1 MSNKRAVIFL
11 SKILFSSALETS
23 ASAKQWWFFLFLR
36 LCRPQLLDDIEYGVG
51 GEGGF
56 ELGVS
61 GIKELSLDAFEIEYD
76 LKYRSV
82 IL

>member
-23 ASAKQWWFFLFLR
+23 ASAKQWWFFFIPKTVQTSAPR
-36 LCRPQLLDDIEYGVG
+36 RHWIWGG

-76 LKYRSV
+76 FKYRSG

>member
-1 MSNKRAVIFL
+1 MMIFFIP
-11 SKILFSSALETS
+11 KTVQTS
-23 ASAKQWWFFLFLR
+23 APRRHWIW
-36 LCRPQLLDDIEYGVG
+36 G
-51 GEGGF
+51 GGGGGGF

>member
-1 MSNKRAVIFL
+1 MMIFFIP
-11 SKILFSSALETS
+11 KTVQTS
-23 ASAKQWWFFLFLR
+23 APRRHWIW
-36 LCRPQLLDDIEYGVG
+36 GG